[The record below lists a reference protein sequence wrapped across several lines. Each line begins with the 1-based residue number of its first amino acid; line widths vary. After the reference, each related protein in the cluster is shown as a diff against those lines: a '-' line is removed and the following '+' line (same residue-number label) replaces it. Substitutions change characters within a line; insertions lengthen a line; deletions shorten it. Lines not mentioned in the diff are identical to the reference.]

1 MNFSD
6 TLKMGLI
13 EFLDV
18 DEEET
23 AMIAMHLGD
32 LKVKT

>member
-1 MNFSD
+1 MNFTD
-6 TLKMGLI
+6 TLKTGLI

-32 LKVKT
+32 IK